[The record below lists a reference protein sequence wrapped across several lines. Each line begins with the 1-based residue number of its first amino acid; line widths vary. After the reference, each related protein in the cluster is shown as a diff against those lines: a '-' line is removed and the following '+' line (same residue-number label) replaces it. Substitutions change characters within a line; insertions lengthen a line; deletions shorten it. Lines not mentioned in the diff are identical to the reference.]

1 VINFFNKNTTKV
13 KKTRLLGVW
22 MDHSSAHAMTLAND
36 TIITETINSAF
47 TSQDR
52 EATMNRSE
60 NVAHNKEQQQ
70 QGSYY
75 KRVGEVIKNYEK
87 VVIFGPTDAK
97 SELANILK
105 EDRHFDDIEIEV
117 KPADK
122 MTEHQMGA
130 FVRDYF
136 KSE

>member
-1 VINFFNKNTTKV
+1 
-13 KKTRLLGVW
+13 
-22 MDHSSAHAMTLAND
+22 MTLAND